1 MKENLPL
8 SPEQRLGFLRD
19 RMASLSARIES
30 LSGQLEAVSAEL
42 RELYEFSRQM
52 EIPQAPDVPGLHE
65 VSEPQALGD
74 ADVASDVS
82 DISDISDIVDAVD
95 AVAAP
100 VVADE
105 EREEVHEEVH
115 EEEGMFMDPFLD
127 DVPERT
133 AAEDGPAVEEP
144 AAAEPAVEERPAVR
158 RANVMIND
166 VSPVQKSIMD
176 GYAREQAWRTD
187 RTGAPVSDVRSA
199 ITLNDRV
206 LFINKLF
213 NADPQL
219 FQNVL
224 LQINTLADVD
234 AVLDLV
240 RESGLEWDM
249 ASDTVY
255 RFMMAVRR
263 KIG

>member
-52 EIPQAPDVPGLHE
+52 EIPQAPDV
-65 VSEPQALGD
+65 
-74 ADVASDVS
+74 ASDV
-82 DISDISDIVDAVD
+82 SDISDIVDAVD

-100 VVADE
+100 VVVDE
-105 EREEVHEEVH
+105 AREEVHEEVH

-133 AAEDGPAVEEP
+133 AA
-144 AAAEPAVEERPAVR
+144 EERPAVR

-187 RTGAPVSDVRSA
+187 RIGAPVSDVRSA

>member
-1 MKENLPL
+1 
-8 SPEQRLGFLRD
+8 
-19 RMASLSARIES
+19 MASLSARIES

-52 EIPQAPDVPGLHE
+52 EIPQAPDVTGLHE

-74 ADVASDVS
+74 ADVASDV
-82 DISDISDIVDAVD
+82 SDIVDAVD

>member
-52 EIPQAPDVPGLHE
+52 EIPQAPDVPG
-65 VSEPQALGD
+65 PQALGD
-74 ADVASDVS
+74 ADVP
-82 DISDISDIVDAVD
+82 SDIVDAVGAVD

-105 EREEVHEEVH
+105 ERDEVHEEVR

-127 DVPERT
+127 DVPERK
-133 AAEDGPAVEEP
+133 AVEDGPAVEEP

>member
-1 MKENLPL
+1 
-8 SPEQRLGFLRD
+8 
-19 RMASLSARIES
+19 MASLSSRIES

-52 EIPQAPDVPGLHE
+52 EIPQAPDVTGLHE

-82 DISDISDIVDAVD
+82 DVSDISDIVDAVD

-100 VVADE
+100 VVAD
-105 EREEVHEEVH
+105 EVH